1 LNMAEKNWITKEGY
15 EAKKARLEYLTTVE
29 RQEIIKKIGEAKE
42 QGDLS
47 ENAEYEAA
55 REEQGKIEGE
65 ISKLEAELKNCQIID
80 EEKSDDKVVF
90 GSVVTLKDLEY
101 DEELEYKLVGPLEAS
116 ILDNKIS
123 IESPI
128 GKLIL
133 GRHVGDTVSAASP
146 AGGTISY
153 KILSVK
159 ND

>member
-1 LNMAEKNWITKEGY
+1 MAEKKWITKEGY

>member
-1 LNMAEKNWITKEGY
+1 MAEKNWITKEGY

-133 GRHVGDTVSAASP
+133 GCHVGDTVSAASP

>member
-1 LNMAEKNWITKEGY
+1 MAEKNWITKEGY

-133 GRHVGDTVSAASP
+133 GRHVGDTVSAAST

>member
-1 LNMAEKNWITKEGY
+1 MAEKNWITKEGY

-65 ISKLEAELKNCQIID
+65 ISELKNCQIID

>member
-1 LNMAEKNWITKEGY
+1 MAEKNWITKEGY

-133 GRHVGDTVSAASP
+133 GRHVGDTVSAALP

>member
-1 LNMAEKNWITKEGY
+1 MAEKNWITKEGY

-116 ILDNKIS
+116 SLDNNIS

>member
-1 LNMAEKNWITKEGY
+1 MAEKNWITKEGY

-55 REEQGKIEGE
+55 RAEQGKIEGE

>member
-1 LNMAEKNWITKEGY
+1 MAEKNWITKEGY

-146 AGGTISY
+146 AGCTISY

>member
-1 LNMAEKNWITKEGY
+1 MAEKNWITKEGY

-65 ISKLEAELKNCQIID
+65 ISKLEAELKNCQIIA

-90 GSVVTLKDLEY
+90 GSFVTLKDLEY

>member
-1 LNMAEKNWITKEGY
+1 MAEKNWITKEGY

>member
-1 LNMAEKNWITKEGY
+1 MAEKNWITKEGY

-116 ILDNKIS
+116 ILDNMIS

>member
-1 LNMAEKNWITKEGY
+1 MAEKNWITKEGY

-133 GRHVGDTVSAASP
+133 GRHVGDTVSEASP

>member
-1 LNMAEKNWITKEGY
+1 MAEKNWITKEGY

-90 GSVVTLKDLEY
+90 GSFVTLKDLEY

>member
-1 LNMAEKNWITKEGY
+1 MAEKNWITKEGY

-29 RQEIIKKIGEAKE
+29 RQEIIEKIGEAKE

>member
-1 LNMAEKNWITKEGY
+1 MAEKNWITKEGY

-29 RQEIIKKIGEAKE
+29 RQEIIKKIGEA
-42 QGDLS
+42 
-47 ENAEYEAA
+47 
-55 REEQGKIEGE
+55 EEQGKIEGE

>member
-1 LNMAEKNWITKEGY
+1 MAEKNWITKEGY
-15 EAKKARLEYLTTVE
+15 EAKKARLENLTTVE

>member
-1 LNMAEKNWITKEGY
+1 MAEKNWITKEGY

-65 ISKLEAELKNCQIID
+65 ISNLEAELKNCQIID

>member
-1 LNMAEKNWITKEGY
+1 MAEKDWITKEGY

>member
-1 LNMAEKNWITKEGY
+1 MAEKNWITKEGY

-153 KILSVK
+153 KIISVK

>member
-1 LNMAEKNWITKEGY
+1 MAEKNWITKEGY

-80 EEKSDDKVVF
+80 KEKSDDKVVF

-133 GRHVGDTVSAASP
+133 GRHVGDTVSVASP

>member
-1 LNMAEKNWITKEGY
+1 MAEKNWITKEGY

-29 RQEIIKKIGEAKE
+29 RQEIIKQIGEAKE

>member
-1 LNMAEKNWITKEGY
+1 MAEKNWITKEGY

-90 GSVVTLKDLEY
+90 GSVVTLKGLEY

>member
-1 LNMAEKNWITKEGY
+1 MAEKNWITKVGY

>member
-1 LNMAEKNWITKEGY
+1 MAEKNWITKEGY

-47 ENAEYEAA
+47 ENVEYEAA

>member
-1 LNMAEKNWITKEGY
+1 MAEKNWITKEGY

-146 AGGTISY
+146 AGGSISY

>member
-1 LNMAEKNWITKEGY
+1 MAEKNWITKEGY
-15 EAKKARLEYLTTVE
+15 EAKKARLEYLPTVE

>member
-1 LNMAEKNWITKEGY
+1 MAEKNWITKEGY

-90 GSVVTLKDLEY
+90 GSVVTLKDIEY

>member
-1 LNMAEKNWITKEGY
+1 MAEKNWITKEGY

-133 GRHVGDTVSAASP
+133 GRNVGDTVSADSP
-146 AGGTISY
+146 AGGTIYY

>member
-1 LNMAEKNWITKEGY
+1 MAEKNWITKEGY

-80 EEKSDDKVVF
+80 EENSDDKVVF

>member
-1 LNMAEKNWITKEGY
+1 MAEKNWITKEGY
-15 EAKKARLEYLTTVE
+15 EVKKARLEYLTTVE

>member
-1 LNMAEKNWITKEGY
+1 MAEKNWITKEGY

-116 ILDNKIS
+116 IL
-123 IESPI
+123 
-128 GKLIL
+128 
-133 GRHVGDTVSAASP
+133 
-146 AGGTISY
+146 
-153 KILSVK
+153 SVK

>member
-1 LNMAEKNWITKEGY
+1 MAEKNWITKEGY

-116 ILDNKIS
+116 ILDTKIS

>member
-1 LNMAEKNWITKEGY
+1 MAEKNWITKEGY

-159 ND
+159 ID

>member
-1 LNMAEKNWITKEGY
+1 MAEKNWITKEGY

-101 DEELEYKLVGPLEAS
+101 DEELEYKLVGPFEAS

>member
-1 LNMAEKNWITKEGY
+1 MAEKNWITKEGY

-65 ISKLEAELKNCQIID
+65 ISMLEAELKNCQIID

-133 GRHVGDTVSAASP
+133 GRHVGDTVSATSP

>member
-1 LNMAEKNWITKEGY
+1 MAEKNWITKEGY

-55 REEQGKIEGE
+55 REEQGTIEGE

>member
-1 LNMAEKNWITKEGY
+1 MAEKNWITKEGY

-29 RQEIIKKIGEAKE
+29 RQEIIKKIGEAEE

>member
-1 LNMAEKNWITKEGY
+1 MAEKNWITKEGY

-42 QGDLS
+42 HGDLS